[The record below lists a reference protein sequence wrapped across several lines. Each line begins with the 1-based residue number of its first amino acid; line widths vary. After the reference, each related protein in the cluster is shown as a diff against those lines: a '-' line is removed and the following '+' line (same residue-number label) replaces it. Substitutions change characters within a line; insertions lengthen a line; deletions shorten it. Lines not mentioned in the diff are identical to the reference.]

1 MTRQNHALI
10 SSLDVNIH
18 GRFGSFVE
26 RLMQYMFTAN
36 WNDWIEYCLE
46 AMANTHKEFHS
57 QIHSTSKNA
66 YYRWERN
73 SRKHGQ
79 KPRDMTCLTKIVDK
93 TVGLKLLSV
102 KENGKAL

>member
-1 MTRQNHALI
+1 MIGL
-10 SSLDVNIH
+10 NIVSKPWLTPIKTFIL
-18 GRFGSFVE
+18 RYT
-26 RLMQYMFTAN
+26 LQA
-36 WNDWIEYCLE
+36 
-46 AMANTHKEFHS
+46 
-57 QIHSTSKNA
+57 KNA

-73 SRKHGQ
+73 SRKHGE